1 MDIGAE
7 KLDVFANVDE
17 DSVDIP
23 EIKEL
28 IINIKYFTTI
38 VQLLIKIKNDSL
50 DLNIIRKSIDIF
62 SELENEAGL
71 EIVYDKLVAFLTKNK
86 NYEEAIIF
94 NKLLINCNHN
104 LILAYNTLMSSRIWK
119 AENRLFSS
127 NIKQSYAIVKYFNRY
142 FISKC
147 KKNIEKIF
155 KSTQFSIQ
163 MKLTI

>member
-7 KLDVFANVDE
+7 KLDVFSNVDE

-23 EIKEL
+23 ELKEL

-94 NKLLINCNHN
+94 NKLLINCNSNFHLKKL
-104 LILAYNTLMSSRIWK
+104 LIDV
-119 AENRLFSS
+119 F
-127 NIKQSYAIVKYFNRY
+127 F
-142 FISKC
+142 SKC

-155 KSTQFSIQ
+155 KLTRFSIP
-163 MKLTI
+163 MKQII